1 MTIARE
7 EIFGPV
13 LSVMRVDTLDDAIA
27 LVNSSPFGNA
37 TRDFHCERQVRP

>member
-13 LSVMRVDTLDDAIA
+13 LSVIRVKTLDDAIA
-27 LVNSSPFGNA
+27 LVNSSPLRQRHFY
-37 TRDFHCERQVRP
+37 FHRQR